1 MIFEVKLPI
10 LGFEQVER
18 MKLEKIDDL
27 FMKLSNVDN
36 DVPNFTLVNPF
47 LLREYEFDVPSNI
60 KILLDLS
67 NAKNLLIANIMVI
80 KKPIEKSTINFIAP
94 LIFNFDNL
102 TMAQVVLDSTQY
114 PMYHLDEPIDA
125 YYNQKEAQKGEQSA
139 PVRNDDKSK

>member
-1 MIFEVKLPI
+1 M
-10 LGFEQVER
+10 
-18 MKLEKIDDL
+18 
-27 FMKLSNVDN
+27 
-36 DVPNFTLVNPF
+36 NPF

-114 PMYHLDEPIDA
+114 PMYHLDEPIDT